1 MSTVPPETL
10 TKYQREVIAQRASCD
25 RRTVE
30 SYLFGDAI
38 RKLAR
43 ERIERALT
51 ELGRTDLVRADG
63 KAAG

>member
-1 MSTVPPETL
+1 MSTTPETL

-25 RRTVE
+25 RRTVDT
-30 SYLFGDAI
+30 YLLGDEV

-43 ERIERALT
+43 ERIEAALVA
-51 ELGRTDLVRADG
+51 LGLPEHVRADG